1 MAATYDA
8 IERNK
13 KPAGA
18 LEIPENF
25 HFYYLNKQDRQMRFN
40 NGGDPIY
47 AVFDKIDNRPLS
59 KIAKD
64 FVKELKDDS
73 IRFISTLLNQ
83 YVGSKLVVFSQTPT
97 FTPYPILHLTKFC
110 PISGLF
116 LILTVNSSFYIFMR
130 QC

>member
-1 MAATYDA
+1 MLQQYDA

-25 HFYYLNKQDRQMRFN
+25 RFYYLNQQDRQMRFN

-47 AVFDKIDNRPLS
+47 AIFDKIDQRPLS

-64 FVKELKDDS
+64 FVRELADDT
-73 IRFISTLLNQ
+73 IRFISTL
-83 YVGSKLVVFSQTPT
+83 
-97 FTPYPILHLTKFC
+97 TK
-110 PISGLF
+110 
-116 LILTVNSSFYIFMR
+116 
-130 QC
+130 